1 MQTPVTI
8 TVVLTTD
15 QAEAYAQFLKRVG
28 LSDYAPLAFDQEE
41 AYRMLAAGEA
51 IREALRQAGHAPR

>member
-1 MQTPVTI
+1 MQIPVTI
-8 TVVLTTD
+8 TVMLSAD

-28 LSDYAPLAFDQEE
+28 LSDYAALAVDQEE

-51 IREALRQAGHAPR
+51 IQDALRQAGHAPR

>member
-8 TVVLTTD
+8 TVTLCAD
-15 QAEAYAQFLKRVG
+15 QADAYAQFLKRVG
-28 LSDYAPLAFDQEE
+28 LSDYAPLARDQEE

-51 IREALRQAGHAPR
+51 IRQALRQAGHAPR

>member
-1 MQTPVTI
+1 MQTDPAI

-28 LSDYAPLAFDQEE
+28 VSDYAALARDQEE

-51 IREALRQAGHAPR
+51 IRQALREVGHDPR